1 MIARA
6 NLMLG
11 ILKVSLNEYVLLSKG
26 NQNHPK
32 EFVGNLV
39 TGILSESKADHKTYF
54 GLYREYI
61 QG

>member
-1 MIARA
+1 
-6 NLMLG
+6 MLG
-11 ILKVSLNEYVLLSKG
+11 ILKVSLNEYMLLSKG